1 MRNHIDAADIE
12 AFAAVGH
19 HLSFKLAA
27 EALNLSSSAL
37 SRRIQKLEQQ
47 LKTRL
52 LIRTSREV
60 KLTLAGKEFLTRS
73 QDILGDLDEL
83 VLAMTGSGLRRA
95 STVTVATIPSIAPIL
110 FPQAIVAFQKA
121 YPSTRIRLMDVTT
134 NEVLDA
140 VERGDVDFGVTS
152 FKPDEIDVVYSE
164 LRREP
169 FVAIMRHDYPLA
181 RKRTIRWSELEKH
194 PVISTWK
201 GAGIRMRLDFELA
214 KENSSVPWKYEVQQI
229 YTALHFAEA
238 GLGVATVPGFFAPY
252 RDLVAIPLS
261 EPRIDAD
268 LGTVR
273 SKHRKLGRQAY
284 DFWELLHS
292 TSNARVDQKPG
303 RREYRNR
310 RIPRR

>member
-1 MRNHIDAADIE
+1 MRIHLDAADIE

-27 EALNLSSSAL
+27 DALNVSPSAL
-37 SRRIQKLEQQ
+37 SRRIQKLESQ

-52 LIRTSREV
+52 LLRTSREV

-95 STVTVATIPSIAPIL
+95 STVTVATIPSMAPIL
-110 FPQAIVAFQKA
+110 FPQAIAAFSKV
-121 YPSTRIRLMDVTT
+121 YPGTRIRIMDVTT

-140 VERGDVDFGVTS
+140 VERGDADFGITS
-152 FKPDEIDVVYSE
+152 FKPDEIDVVYAE

-169 FVAIMRHDYPLA
+169 FVAVMRRDHPLA
-181 RKRTIRWSELEKH
+181 RKRAIRWKELEGY

-201 GAGIRMRLDFELA
+201 GAGIRMRLDFALA
-214 KENSSVPWKYEVQQI
+214 KDDTSVPWTYEVQQI
-229 YTALHFAEA
+229 YTALSFADA
-238 GLGVATVPGFFAPY
+238 GLGIATVPGFFAPY
-252 RDLVAIPLS
+252 RDLAAVPLT
-261 EPRIDAD
+261 EPKVDAD

-273 SKHRKLGRQAY
+273 SKHHKLGRQANE
-284 DFWELLHS
+284 FWELLHEMTKS
-292 TSNARVDQKPG
+292 ELERKG
-303 RREYRNR
+303 RERSRT
-310 RIPRR
+310 